1 MNYIELKVYGKKINL
16 YGSKSIIENEK
27 NIIEQLNLV
36 GNEQMDRLIIQ
47 KCIDENKLK
56 SNILYD
62 GNTVYPFE
70 KTIKEYRKMQKTDSL
85 ENMSEYMYLF
95 FTNACGD
102 IAHYDIQGFRNY
114 YEYSL
119 RNLEN
124 KLLKNNSFI
133 PSWESDVDK
142 IFKELK
148 IGKYFHDR
156 EYISIDGIS
165 KDKLKAIIEEC
176 GWNVITENHH
186 GLFVC
191 FNGSKVVDCQSHE
204 TLYNHAISVEDSKA
218 VLEHL
223 KNFKARPMFD
233 KDEYM
238 ENIIENRKNLDN
250 NLNIR
255 EVVIFTDD
263 ISDKLSK
270 LSDNVLYKCRL
281 EVEEKK
287 KNSTLDINIQQENY
301 DIDICG

>member
-1 MNYIELKVYGKKINL
+1 MNYIELKVDGKKINL

-176 GWNVITENHH
+176 GWNVITENDSWK
-186 GLFVC
+186 LEKKVIFSKKFS
-191 FNGSKVVDCQSHE
+191 FNVNVLNKTVSNIVDE
-204 TLYNHAISVEDSKA
+204 IKKYYNS
-218 VLEHL
+218 
-223 KNFKARPMFD
+223 FD

>member
-1 MNYIELKVYGKKINL
+1 MNYIELKVNGKKINL

-56 SNILYD
+56 SDILYN

-85 ENMSEYMYLF
+85 ENMSEYMYIF

-165 KDKLKAIIEEC
+165 KDKLKAIIKEC
-176 GWNVITENHH
+176 GWNVITENDSWK
-186 GLFVC
+186 LEKKVIFSKKFS
-191 FNGSKVVDCQSHE
+191 FNVNVLNKTVSNIVDE
-204 TLYNHAISVEDSKA
+204 IKKYYNS
-218 VLEHL
+218 
-223 KNFKARPMFD
+223 FD